1 MTANLSIPSD
11 CNECVKYIK
20 CFAFGIVCK
29 EKCLKLGFAKNDKV

>member
-11 CNECVKYIK
+11 CNECVKSR
-20 CFAFGIVCK
+20 ARGIVCK